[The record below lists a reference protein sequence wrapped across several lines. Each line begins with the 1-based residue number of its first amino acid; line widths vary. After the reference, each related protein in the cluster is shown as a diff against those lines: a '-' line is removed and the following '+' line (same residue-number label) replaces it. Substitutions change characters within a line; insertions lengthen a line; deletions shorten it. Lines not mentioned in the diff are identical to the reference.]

1 MSESKIGGRY
11 ILGEQIGRGG
21 MATVYHA
28 HDPQFGRDVAIKML
42 HSLPGDEL
50 EEFLV
55 KKFRQ
60 EAKIIASLEH
70 YAIVPVYD
78 FGRHDDWPYLVMRL
92 MDGGTLKDSI
102 QQGALPLV
110 EIQIVLDRIC
120 SALERAHQ
128 SNIVHR
134 DIKPTNIFIDGE
146 GLVYLGDF
154 GIARVTAGDQTT
166 SYLGSPRYMAP
177 EQAQG
182 DPLSPATDIYQMGI
196 VLFEM
201 LTGRKPFSG
210 ETPEQTILMH
220 LQDPIPR
227 PTMYD
232 ADLPIG
238 MDSVIELSLAKHP
251 EDRFQTAGDLAA
263 AFRHALK
270 SPPAHTIADQ
280 DSAEYFVNSEY
291 DLPVESPEA
300 EEPYVTEKRPF
311 FLDDDHA
318 IPSEPAS
325 EGFLAQNRWLLWL
338 VASVLTLLLI
348 CGGSYFAAR
357 AAGLVGTGSAQNN
370 PVILPPPSLE
380 SQAGNSDPISEPVAE
395 TEAEIDE
402 ETESNPVAT
411 VTLPVFEELDI
422 DSSQLAE
429 LGGGAGGLVYAAESD
444 QDFSIFK
451 ADDQG
456 VAWISDNSFR
466 AFGATF
472 SPDGRR
478 VAWHEEHEIEK
489 TWEVYSANADGSDK
503 QNITNNRADDSFP
516 RWSPDG
522 SQIVF
527 HTNRNLTEVDQ
538 ERQFDIYVIDV
549 QTGNE
554 LQLTDSEQNE
564 FGGAFSPAGD
574 QIVFHRQLSGN
585 IWELFIINADGT
597 DEEQITT
604 LNRPSLF
611 ASWSPD
617 GNQLVFH
624 GFVNGFWQI
633 FTLDLATRNT
643 TQVTFDAQNSF
654 YPKWSPNG
662 EWIAFHREFDAENR
676 DIYLVSAD
684 GTSQVRVTNTPEQER
699 MPDWQP
705 AQR

>member
-1 MSESKIGGRY
+1 
-11 ILGEQIGRGG
+11 

-70 YAIVPVYD
+70 FAIVPVYD
-78 FGRHDDWPYLVMRL
+78 FGRHDNWPYLVMRL
-92 MDGGTLKDSI
+92 MEGGTLKDSI
-102 QQGALPLV
+102 QQGALPLA

-120 SALERAHQ
+120 AALERAHQ

-227 PTMYD
+227 PTMFD
-232 ADLPIG
+232 AELPIG
-238 MDSVIELSLAKHP
+238 MDSVIELSLAKNP
-251 EDRFQTAGDLAA
+251 EDRFQSARDLAT

-270 SPPAHTIADQ
+270 SPPAHLALEQ
-280 DSAEYFVNSEY
+280 DSAEHFVDSEF
-291 DLPVESPEA
+291 DLPVDAPPEI
-300 EEPYVTEKRPF
+300 EEYPTERKPF
-311 FLDDDHA
+311 FLDDEHS
-318 IPSEPAS
+318 IGERPSPP
-325 EGFLAQNRWLLWL
+325 GFLAENRWVLWL
-338 VASVLTLLLI
+338 LAATLVTLLL
-348 CGGSYFAAR
+348 CGGLYLVAR
-357 AAGLVGTGSAQNN
+357 AAGLVGDGAAQEQA
-370 PVILPPPSLE
+370 VILPAPSLE
-380 SQAGNSDPISEPVAE
+380 AGSDSQAGNSDPISEPVIE
-395 TEAEIDE
+395 NE
-402 ETESNPVAT
+402 ETQAENPVAT
-411 VTLPVFEELDI
+411 VTLPSFEALEI
-422 DSSQLAE
+422 DSEQLAV
-429 LGGGAGGLVYAAESD
+429 LGGGSGELVYAAGSGR
-444 QDFSIFK
+444 DFSIFR
-451 ADDQG
+451 AAEDG
-456 VAWISDNSFR
+456 VDSVSDNNFR

-472 SPDGRR
+472 SPDGSRI
-478 VAWHEEHEIEK
+478 AWHEEHEIEK
-489 TWEVYSANADGSDK
+489 TWEVYSANPDGTDK
-503 QNITNNRADDSFP
+503 QNVTNNGADDSFP

-522 SQIVF
+522 SKIVF
-527 HTNRNLTEVDQ
+527 HTNRNLTGDNA
-538 ERQFDIYVIDV
+538 RQFDIYVIDV
-549 QTGNE
+549 QSGTE
-554 LQLTDSEQNE
+554 VQLTDSELNE
-564 FGGAFSPAGD
+564 FGGAFSPDGS
-574 QIVFHRQLSGN
+574 QIVFHRQLSAN
-585 IWELFIINADGT
+585 VWELFVMNTDGS

-604 LNRPSLF
+604 LNRPTLF
-611 ASWSPD
+611 ASWSPAGD
-617 GNQLVFH
+617 QLVFH
-624 GFVNGFWQI
+624 GLVGNVWQI
-633 FTLDLATRNT
+633 FTFDLATKNA
-643 TQVTFDAQNSF
+643 TQITFDEQNSF

-662 EWIAFHREFDAENR
+662 EWIAFHREFEEDNR
-676 DIYLVSAD
+676 DIFLVKQD
-684 GTSQVRVTNTPEQER
+684 GTEQFRVTNTPEQER

-705 AQR
+705 